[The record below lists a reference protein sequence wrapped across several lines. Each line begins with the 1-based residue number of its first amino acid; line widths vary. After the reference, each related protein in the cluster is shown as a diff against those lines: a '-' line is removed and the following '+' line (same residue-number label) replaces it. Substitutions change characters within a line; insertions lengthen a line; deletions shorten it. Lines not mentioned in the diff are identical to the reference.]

1 MNLETSTR
9 DEKFSH
15 VIGECSRTIRYR
27 DDEQR
32 WGTTEYS
39 HECEYTG
46 KNFEMPILAVFQ
58 KALEGFSSIVI
69 DFDVLGGTPRIAGT
83 RIPVSMILDAV
94 QYYGDLRGALRS
106 YPELTMEQVKEAL
119 SFAGV
124 VLEQSVEHEFETT
137 AG

>member
-1 MNLETSTR
+1 MPRL
-9 DEKFSH
+9 
-15 VIGECSRTIRYR
+15 SREN
-27 DDEQR
+27 EQR
-32 WGTTEYS
+32 WDMEEHA

-46 KNFEMPILAVFQ
+46 KNFETPVLVVFQ
-58 KALEGFSSIVI
+58 KALEGFSSIAM

-106 YPELTMEQVKEAL
+106 YPELTVEQVKEAL

-124 VLEQSVEHEFETT
+124 VLEQSVEHEFETSV
-137 AG
+137 G